1 MKRCRQRQV
10 LSYTRDIASH
20 RSRPD
25 MCVHIILQEATVV
38 CVDNS
43 EYTRNGDYAP
53 TRFQAQADAVNLL
66 AGAKTQHHPE
76 NTVGV
81 MTMAGK
87 TPQVLVTPTPDLGK
101 VLNAMQQMKIEGE
114 VNLSTAVQ
122 IAQLALKHREN
133 KNQRQRIVVFV
144 GSPIAEDKESLIK
157 IGKKLKKNNVAVD
170 VVSFGS
176 EEENAEKLEAFYGA
190 VNSNDNSHLVTVP
203 AGTILSDMLFS
214 TPIFMEENGS
224 GDGGAAAAAPRAN
237 VVDGFDY
244 SELGVDPHLDPE
256 LALAL
261 RISIEEERA
270 RQAAANPGEAGPG
283 EGATAGQDVMINTPG
298 PAEKLGNVKE
308 SDVGA
313 GEGLEAMDEDTLLQ
327 QALALSMQT
336 ESGDA
341 NANIGGTP
349 HQETKAG
356 GSVAPAAPSKAG
368 EPSTVGGQISSHQLD
383 DTGLMDEDPELAL
396 ALQMSLAQDQ
406 PDEHMEDEEAKE
418 E

>member
-1 MKRCRQRQV
+1 MKQIHE
-10 LSYTRDIASH
+10 SYLTDHECNDIT
-20 RSRPD
+20 
-25 MCVHIILQEATVV
+25 QEATVV

-43 EYTRNGDYAP
+43 EFTRNGDYAP

-76 NTVGV
+76 NTVGI

-101 VLNAMQQMKIEGE
+101 VLNAMQEMKIEGE

-176 EEENAEKLEAFYGA
+176 EDENAEKLEAFYGA

-214 TPIFMEENGS
+214 TPIFMEEGGS
-224 GDGGAAAAAPRAN
+224 GDGGAGGAAGGAAAAPRPN

-244 SELGVDPHLDPE
+244 SELGVDPNLDPE

-270 RQAAANPGEAGPG
+270 RQAAANPGETTPGEAPLAGKGQDADPAGPS
-283 EGATAGQDVMINTPG
+283 EALDAPMAD
-298 PAEKLGNVKE
+298 
-308 SDVGA
+308 
-313 GEGLEAMDEDTLLQ
+313 EGLEAMDEDTLLQ

-336 ESGDA
+336 ESG
-341 NANIGGTP
+341 NATA
-349 HQETKAG
+349 T
-356 GSVAPAAPSKAG
+356 PAATPYQEAKGTGGPSEPTAPTKFG
-368 EPSTVGGQISSHQLD
+368 EPNKEENQISSHQLD
-383 DTGLMDEDPELAL
+383 DTGLMEEDPELAL

-406 PDEHMEDEEAKE
+406 PDEKMEGEEGKE

>member
-1 MKRCRQRQV
+1 LR
-10 LSYTRDIASH
+10 
-20 RSRPD
+20 
-25 MCVHIILQEATVV
+25 
-38 CVDNS
+38 
-43 EYTRNGDYAP
+43 
-53 TRFQAQADAVNLL
+53 
-66 AGAKTQHHPE
+66 AK
-76 NTVGV
+76 
-81 MTMAGK
+81 
-87 TPQVLVTPTPDLGK
+87 L
-101 VLNAMQQMKIEGE
+101 
-114 VNLSTAVQ
+114 

-214 TPIFMEENGS
+214 TPIFMEESGS
-224 GDGGAAAAAPRAN
+224 GDGGGAAAAPRTN
-237 VVDGFDY
+237 IVDGFDY

-270 RQAAANPGEAGPG
+270 RQAAANPGETGPG
-283 EGATAGQDVMINTPG
+283 EGATVGQDVMISTAG
-298 PAEKLGNVKE
+298 PAENLGNAKE
-308 SDVGA
+308 SDIGA

-336 ESGDA
+336 ESGDT
-341 NANIGGTP
+341 NAYIGGTP
-349 HQETKAG
+349 HQETRAG
-356 GSVAPAAPSKAG
+356 GSASPGAPSKAA
-368 EPSTVGGQISSHQLD
+368 EPSTVGGQISSHQID
-383 DTGLMDEDPELAL
+383 DMGLMEDDPELAL

-406 PDEHMEDEEAKE
+406 PDENMDDEEAKE